1 MSGYAL
7 PERGLRWWPALRQL
21 TNIERFIPANRIA
34 RTPDHQHARL
44 FLLSH
49 TFGPFIGFAICG
61 FLILNGFPAD
71 YRLIGFAA
79 LVGLFW
85 AYPFALRA
93 GAQYRLMCLASLQ
106 HLALVILWASF
117 GYGGFTS
124 PILLWLVIV
133 PLLAFLYLSPSYRL
147 WFGLLGML
155 TLNVLLFVACVLLL
169 PTPPAAPPA
178 VMGSLGLLSMLGAS
192 AYVAMMA
199 VYFGHVLASR
209 ADIEQEVTQH
219 RSTAAALQE
228 AAAEIRRASDAKAEF
243 VARMSHELRA
253 PLNAVIGYGQLLLE
267 DAHANQEHAVAA
279 VLESI
284 TGAGQYLISL
294 VDDVLDYSRIE
305 AGAVE
310 VQAAEID
317 VAAWLAT
324 VVEKIRP
331 LAEQRR
337 NRLNFNAG
345 VLSTE
350 YQTDLTSL
358 ELK

>member
-155 TLNVLLFVACVLLL
+155 TLNVPFVRGLR
-169 PTPPAAPPA
+169 PAAADAPGGAAGRNGVARLA
-178 VMGSLGLLSMLGAS
+178 VDARRLGLCGDDGGLFRPRIGLARGHRAGGHPASFDRRGAAGS
-192 AYVAMMA
+192 
-199 VYFGHVLASR
+199 GGR
-209 ADIEQEVTQH
+209 NPPRQRRQG
-219 RSTAAALQE
+219 R
-228 AAAEIRRASDAKAEF
+228 IRRADE
-243 VARMSHELRA
+243 
-253 PLNAVIGYGQLLLE
+253 P
-267 DAHANQEHAVAA
+267 
-279 VLESI
+279 
-284 TGAGQYLISL
+284 
-294 VDDVLDYSRIE
+294 
-305 AGAVE
+305 
-310 VQAAEID
+310 
-317 VAAWLAT
+317 
-324 VVEKIRP
+324 
-331 LAEQRR
+331 
-337 NRLNFNAG
+337 
-345 VLSTE
+345 
-350 YQTDLTSL
+350 
-358 ELK
+358 